1 MKYSLSKNQ
10 NQALYEEDS
19 FKNSNNDDSE
29 KQSYKM
35 SQSSKSSTD
44 VKSYKSTPA
53 DRKQLE
59 NFDMIFLVTELCE

>member
-1 MKYSLSKNQ
+1 MKPSLVKNKNQ
-10 NQALYEEDS
+10 GLYKEDS
-19 FKNSNNDDSE
+19 FKDSNNDDSE

-53 DRKQLE
+53 DRQQLE
-59 NFDMIFLVTELCE
+59 NFDMIFLVTEFCE